1 MEESNDCVVTLVI
14 NGKKVGL
21 NPYVKSVYVGVV
33 LALAGTLKNVDE
45 PKKIEITVEKKS

>member
-1 MEESNDCVVTLVI
+1 MKEYTDCEVKLVI

-21 NPYVKSVYVGVV
+21 NPYVKSVYAGVV

-45 PKKIEITVEKKS
+45 PEKIEITVEKKA